1 MNSRE
6 ITLWIDGRWYDA
18 LSRYLKDETVEDKLN
33 DYLDELANQL
43 PFHEYE
49 RISAEIWQEDQQAK
63 LEEAASRVFSVFH
76 IRENG
81 EDRFLQLEWDL
92 EFLGAARLLR
102 SCLRAGGGAVEYEKL
117 LCRPEEITAEQFQQM
132 AVKRMENTGKVTGA
146 FNLDFD
152 RQQFSALH
160 IMDGWKVYRMK
171 NVSTAAYHA
180 YRKSFSSE
188 QEQWSRFLNKL
199 NGKELTHDI
208 PEVVLR
214 GQRPLNAADISFSD
228 EIMQNDNLLEF
239 YMDVTFDPDKV
250 FGTHVCTAENDNYLN
265 LYASYDME
273 SGQVCD
279 ALTVILVRNDGE
291 AELTYPLSEAER
303 TAVQFKMDEYCQQRL
318 GHGLAECRQEY
329 LVEEQAAQEELTQG
343 PALTL

>member
-1 MNSRE
+1 MRSRE
-6 ITLWIDGRWYDA
+6 IALWIDERWYDA
-18 LSRYLKDETVEDKLN
+18 LSRCLKDETVEDKLN
-33 DYLDELANQL
+33 DYLDELVNQL
-43 PFHEYE
+43 PLHVYE

-63 LEEAASRVFSVFH
+63 LEEEASRVFSVFH

-81 EDRFLQLEWDL
+81 EDRFLQLERGV
-92 EFLGAARLLR
+92 EFLEAARLLR
-102 SCLRAGGGAVEYEKL
+102 SCLRAGDGASGYEKL
-117 LCRPEEITAEQFQQM
+117 LRRPEEITAEQFQQM
-132 AVKRMENTGKVTGA
+132 AVTRMENTGKVTGA
-146 FNLDFD
+146 FKLDFD
-152 RQQFSALH
+152 SRQFSALH

-171 NVSTAAYHA
+171 DVSAVAYHA
-180 YRKSFSSE
+180 HRKAYSSE
-188 QEQWSRFLNKL
+188 QERWSRLL
-199 NGKELTHDI
+199 DHLDGKALTRDV
-208 PEVVLR
+208 PEIILS

-273 SGQVCD
+273 SGQVCA

-318 GHGLAECRQEY
+318 GHGLTECQQEY
-329 LVEEQAAQEELTQG
+329 LAEEQDAQEEITQG